1 MLKTTS
7 PRDAAPA
14 GRTSSPGVSTSR
26 TTPSTRRRAVGLGR
40 LARGVRGVGLCGI
53 AVAGL
58 GSAGVHQ
65 SIRAAYPRPPDLPSP
80 AGRPPSAPVPD
91 PRVAVAVVLGGS
103 GSVITDALG
112 PYEVFARSPK
122 FVVYT
127 VTAGGAVA
135 TLSGGLGVV
144 ADYSLQDVDA
154 GLAPRPGVVV
164 VPAVLAPTTE
174 KEAPLREWIVEQA
187 DRGAHILSVCAGT
200 ALLAATG
207 LLDGRRATS
216 HWSKLRGLQRSHPEV
231 LWERGQRYRQDSN
244 VTTTAGVTSGI
255 FGALRL
261 IEQLAGA
268 AEAQRVGRELAYPGW
283 MIDGPVQIRAQR
295 WTPSDFAYG
304 LAAAFPWFRPTV
316 GIGLVDGMD
325 EIDVAA
331 PFEVYANSFAAD
343 TVPIGTERIISTRH
357 GLRLLV
363 QPANSNAPRVDRL
376 IVSGV
381 RHTSEIDP
389 RLADWA
395 AGRGLTVE
403 LPNRE
408 DVAGEFSF
416 DTMLRDLSNHADRIT
431 ARVTAKS
438 IEYPTDQ
445 LSLAGP
451 AWPWRPTMLSA
462 ATLALAIGVGCLPA
476 IAGSH
481 RSTRSARADRSRS
494 PANLTAVV
502 D

>member
-1 MLKTTS
+1 M
-7 PRDAAPA
+7 
-14 GRTSSPGVSTSR
+14 SR
-26 TTPSTRRRAVGLGR
+26 TTPSIPRGPVGLRR
-40 LARGVRGVGLCGI
+40 LARGVCGVGLSGI
-53 AVAGL
+53 SVAGL
-58 GSAGVHQ
+58 GSAGVRQ
-65 SIRAAYPRPPDLPSP
+65 SIRAAYPRLPDVGPRP
-80 AGRPPSAPVPD
+80 GRPPSAPVPD

-112 PYEVFARSPK
+112 PYEVFARSPN

-127 VTAGGAVA
+127 VSAGGAVA

-144 ADYSLQDVDA
+144 ADYSFQDVDA

-164 VPAVLAPTTE
+164 VPAVLAPTGK

-231 LWERGQRYRQDSN
+231 LWERGQRYLQDGN

-255 FGALRL
+255 FGALHL

-304 LAAAFPWFRPTV
+304 LAAV
-316 GIGLVDGMD
+316 
-325 EIDVAA
+325 DVAA

-363 QPANSNAPRVDRL
+363 QPANSDAPRVDRL

-381 RHTSEIDP
+381 RHAGEIEP
-389 RLADWA
+389 RLTDWA
-395 AGRGLTVE
+395 ADRGLAVE

-408 DVAGEFSF
+408 DAARDFSF
-416 DTMLRDLSNHADRIT
+416 DTMLRDLSHHADRIT
-431 ARVTAKS
+431 ARVFAKS
-438 IEYPTDQ
+438 IEYPADQ

-462 ATLALAIGVGCLPA
+462 LTLALAIGVGCLPA

-481 RSTRSARADRSRS
+481 RSTGPSARIA
-494 PANLTAVV
+494 PEVQPTAPR
-502 D
+502 